1 MLYGMASLQKCV
13 FILFQVQGATAPV
26 TRAPYAIPVCTRPHV
41 PICTT
46 GHIPVCATTQPTWS
60 FPACSVQLPT
70 CSIQHIPACSMP
82 QVPLTSH
89 PLPPMFSHSHPTPQT
104 SLPQHHSHHRVPP
117 TQFNITPAHQVNDK
131 INAYYICHKYSGS

>member
-1 MLYGMASLQKCV
+1 MYIFSL
-13 FILFQVQGATAPV
+13 QVQGAAAPV
-26 TRAPYAIPVCTRPHV
+26 TRSPYAIPVCTRPHV

-46 GHIPVCATTQPTWS
+46 GHIPVCAATQPTWS

-104 SLPQHHSHHRVPP
+104 SLPQHHPHHRVPP
-117 TQFNITPAHQVNDK
+117 TQFNITPAHQVRSNGGPPLFNPHSLTSPLL
-131 INAYYICHKYSGS
+131 IR